1 MTANKAIIWE
11 FFVIRKPY
19 DGSLVVYLLSHTVG
33 SSQDVCAVDQ
43 RTATELSPTVEQS
56 CLNS

>member
-1 MTANKAIIWE
+1 MTADKAIMWE
-11 FFVIRKPY
+11 CFVIRKLF

-56 CLNS
+56 CLVS